1 MPATADKLISAYLKL
16 CGKHVTLY
24 DRFPQV
30 LAPIRTR
37 GGIQLEGVSKT
48 GFAKL
53 DQICEDVAQAVDGA
67 EIIFVVLPAFAHAY
81 VAQELAGCLVD
92 GQTVVVCPG
101 RDRRR
106 VRIPGDLGQGRLSVQ
121 GPPV

>member
-1 MPATADKLISAYLKL
+1 MKQNFAVLGAGNGGQVISAYLKL

-30 LAPIRTR
+30 LAPIRAR

-67 EIIFVVLPAFAHAY
+67 EIIFVVLPAFAHA
-81 VAQELAGCLVD
+81 
-92 GQTVVVCPG
+92 
-101 RDRRR
+101 
-106 VRIPGDLGQGRLSVQ
+106 
-121 GPPV
+121 